1 MKIPLCK
8 ICRQKV
14 EIKGYLHICKND
26 ECNALYWSK
35 NLFKI
40 LKEGKKFYNLI
51 DDEKNNLKKKE
62 LTEDF
67 KNILKEAEVK
77 NPKPGQHFV
86 YQIKLKKSNQE
97 IYLKKLIDEDNKNT
111 KKTFY
116 EFYIGKTSRHPL
128 ERYLRH
134 FIGYQS
140 GKKIVYRYGMAL
152 VNFEGPMK
160 SDEATEREEG
170 LANHLRSKGFIVYQ
184 N

>member
-1 MKIPLCK
+1 M
-8 ICRQKV
+8 
-14 EIKGYLHICKND
+14 
-26 ECNALYWSK
+26 
-35 NLFKI
+35 
-40 LKEGKKFYNLI
+40 
-51 DDEKNNLKKKE
+51 
-62 LTEDF
+62 
-67 KNILKEAEVK
+67 
-77 NPKPGQHFV
+77 
-86 YQIKLKKSNQE
+86 
-97 IYLKKLIDEDNKNT
+97 KKLIEEDNKNT

-116 EFYIGKTSRHPL
+116 EYYIGKTSRHPL

-170 LANHLRSKGFIVYQ
+170 LANHLRSKGFMVYQ